1 MNPST
6 QRQLNLSEFEA
17 CLVYRE
23 NSRTPRA
30 ILKNPVFKTG
40 QNENNEKMQKIMKRK
55 KEEEEKRTFT
65 ELCSRFHVSN
75 LT

>member
-40 QNENNEKMQKIMKRK
+40 QNENNEKNAKNN
-55 KEEEEKRTFT
+55 EEKKRGGGKENIHRAMFQ
-65 ELCSRFHVSN
+65 VSC
-75 LT
+75 